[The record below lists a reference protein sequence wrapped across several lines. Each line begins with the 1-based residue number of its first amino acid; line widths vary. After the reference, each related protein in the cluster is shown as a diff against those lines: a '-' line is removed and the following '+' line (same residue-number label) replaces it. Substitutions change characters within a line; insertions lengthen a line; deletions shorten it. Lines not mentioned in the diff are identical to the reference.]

1 VKSTVS
7 IPPVSSAVASDSD
20 RKRHVVAWIL
30 CPIFY
35 SMEYASRSSPSVMVP
50 ELGKAFGTTAVGVA
64 ALLGTYY
71 YTYSITSL
79 IAGASLDW
87 AGAKWAMPIGLLLFA
102 AGCLLFLVPS
112 LGAGYGGR
120 LLQGAGSAFAF
131 TGAVYLASH
140 GLPARWLSTA
150 IGTTQCL
157 GMAGGFA
164 GTFALGPMLQRGLS
178 WQTLWLF
185 LGIGG
190 LLIGVLLFAVTP
202 SVRTQTAKEGVLQ
215 AFLSPYRI
223 VFRNPQSYLCGVIS
237 GLLFV
242 PTTIGAM
249 TWGVAFFQKD
259 RGLSFSNAVTT
270 ASLVTMGWVVGCP
283 VLGWLADRLGRR
295 KPVLLLGMIVMLAMM
310 LQMIA
315 LPTLL
320 PIALSCFLFGIGSGA
335 AMIPYTIIKEI
346 NPDGVK
352 GSATGAMNFITFGIS
367 AIIWPALWQACRPG
381 VSQSHKSAPALQGKP
396 LVLDRRYRARISARA
411 PAPRNWKSTCSDIE
425 FACASLFVVA
435 HFVKIR
441 RAS

>member
-1 VKSTVS
+1 VKPTVS

-20 RKRHVVAWIL
+20 RKRYVVAWLL
-30 CPIFY
+30 CLIFY

-71 YTYSITSL
+71 YTYSISSL

-87 AGAKWAMPIGLLLFA
+87 MAAKRAMPIGLLLFA

-140 GLPARWLSTA
+140 GLSARWLSTA

-164 GTFALGPMLQRGLS
+164 GTFVLGPMLQRGLS
-178 WQTLWLF
+178 WETVWLF
-185 LGIGG
+185 LGIGA

-202 SVRTQTAKEGVLQ
+202 SVETQAAKGGFLQ
-215 AFLSPYRI
+215 SFLSPYRI
-223 VFRNPQSYLCGVIS
+223 VFRNPQTYICGVIS

-249 TWGVAFFQKD
+249 TWGVAFLQKD
-259 RGLSFSNAVTT
+259 RGLTYGDAVTT
-270 ASLVTMGWVVGCP
+270 ASLITMGWVVGCP
-283 VLGWLADRLGRR
+283 ALGWLADRLGRR
-295 KPVLLLGMIVMLAMM
+295 KAVLLLGMIVMLAMM

-320 PIALSCFLFGIGSGA
+320 PIALSSFLFGVGSGA
-335 AMIPYTIIKEI
+335 AMIPYTIVKEV

-352 GSATGAMNFITFGIS
+352 GSATGAMNCITFGIS
-367 AIIWPALWQACRPG
+367 AIIGPLFGKLVGPGFVHPTNPLQHFKESLWFWIAGIVLAFLLAIPLRET
-381 VSQSHKSAPALQGKP
+381 GK
-396 LVLDRRYRARISARA
+396 
-411 PAPRNWKSTCSDIE
+411 
-425 FACASLFVVA
+425 A
-435 HFVKIR
+435 HVR
-441 RAS
+441 T

>member
-7 IPPVSSAVASDSD
+7 IPPVSSAVASDAV
-20 RKRHVVAWIL
+20 RKRYVVAWLL
-30 CPIFY
+30 CLIFY
-35 SMEYASRSSPSVMVP
+35 SMEYASRSSPSVMVL

-87 AGAKWAMPIGLLLFA
+87 VGAKRAMPIGLLLFA
-102 AGCLLFLVPS
+102 SGCLLFLVPS
-112 LGAGYGGR
+112 LEAGYGGR
-120 LLQGAGSAFAF
+120 LLQGTGSAFAF
-131 TGAVYLASH
+131 TGAVYLAAH

-164 GTFALGPMLQRGLS
+164 GTFVLGPMLQRGLR
-178 WQTLWLF
+178 WQSVWLF

-202 SVRTQTAKEGVLQ
+202 SVRTQTAKEGVMQ

-283 VLGWLADRLGRR
+283 VLGWLADRFGRR
-295 KPVLLLGMIVMLAMM
+295 KPVLLLGMIVMLA
-310 LQMIA
+310 MIA

-335 AMIPYTIIKEI
+335 AMIPFTIIKEV

-367 AIIWPALWQACRPG
+367 AIIGPLFGKLVGPGFLNPTNPLHHFKESLWFWIGGIVLAFLLAIPLRETG
-381 VSQSHKSAPALQGKP
+381 KAHVS
-396 LVLDRRYRARISARA
+396 
-411 PAPRNWKSTCSDIE
+411 T
-425 FACASLFVVA
+425 
-435 HFVKIR
+435 
-441 RAS
+441 

>member
-1 VKSTVS
+1 MKSTVS

-20 RKRHVVAWIL
+20 RKRYVVAWLL
-30 CPIFY
+30 CLIFY

-87 AGAKWAMPIGLLLFA
+87 VGAKRAMPVGLLLFA

-112 LGAGYGGR
+112 LGTGYGGR

-131 TGAVYLASH
+131 TGAVYLAAH

-164 GTFALGPMLQRGLS
+164 GTFVLGPMLQRGLS
-178 WQTLWLF
+178 WQDVWLF

-315 LPTLL
+315 LPALL

-335 AMIPYTIIKEI
+335 AMIPFTIIKEV
-346 NPDGVK
+346 NPDNVK
-352 GSATGAMNFITFGIS
+352 GSATGGINFLVFAITAFLGPVYAKHIGKGIGTS
-367 AIIWPALWQACRPG
+367 MDLHLHFQKGAFFWIACCAAAIVVSFFLRETGPAAHAP
-381 VSQSHKSAPALQGKP
+381 VQSK
-396 LVLDRRYRARISARA
+396 
-411 PAPRNWKSTCSDIE
+411 
-425 FACASLFVVA
+425 
-435 HFVKIR
+435 
-441 RAS
+441 